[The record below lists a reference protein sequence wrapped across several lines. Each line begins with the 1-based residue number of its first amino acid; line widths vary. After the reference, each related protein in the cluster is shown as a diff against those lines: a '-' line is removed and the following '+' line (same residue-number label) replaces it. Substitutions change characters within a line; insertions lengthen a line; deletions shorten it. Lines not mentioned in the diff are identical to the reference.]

1 MAPHVW
7 NLRSDRSFRI
17 VERALFAINLRDD
30 AKLVH
35 YSVQGN
41 HIHMLVEANDRRALS
56 AAIRGLNIRIGLGMN
71 RLMKR
76 TGRVID
82 HRYHAR
88 SLRTPTEVRR
98 ALRYVR
104 HNHAKHGTHP
114 SRLIDPRSSEAASFD
129 RPTPSTWLLRVG
141 WQRGRIVD

>member
-7 NLRSDRSFRI
+7 NLRSDRGFRI
-17 VERALFAINLRDD
+17 VERALFAINARSD

-56 AAIRGLNIRIGLGMN
+56 SAMRGLNIRIGIGMN

-76 TGRVID
+76 SGRVID

-98 ALRYVR
+98 ALAYVR
-104 HNHAKHGTHP
+104 NNHTKHGTHP
-114 SRLIDPRSSEAASFD
+114 STFIDPRSSEAPSFHL
-129 RPTPSTWLLRVG
+129 PTPSTWLLRVG
-141 WQRGRIVD
+141 WQRGT